1 MKKGQHFGLGVHRFD
16 MSWMLFVKSLKSY
29 VWSLLVLLLY
39 EYRHKHVGART
50 AVSSPPSP
58 GCVCLTPWWAL
69 ITVNSAVAGT
79 GTSPPAAQTNSRGW
93 WTTKCGVS
101 TLGFVQRQSGLS
113 FALKLHR
120 QLNYTFSFLSLHYLQ
135 VILISV
141 RVICHFS
148 FLSNPVKFFFFFY
161 CAVLYKLTTAQFP
174 TESLNLLSCHSPPDC
189 YHSSPLQMILTV
201 YLSDGEQAVTEVPI
215 TPETT
220 CRDVVE
226 FCKEPGESGCHLA
239 EVWRGNGKT
248 WLKLSYLL

>member
-148 FLSNPVKFFFFFY
+148 FLSNPVKFFFFLLCCFIQTNNSSISNRII
-161 CAVLYKLTTAQFP
+161 KST
-174 TESLNLLSCHSPPDC
+174 LLSLSSWLLFFFSSSDDTDGVPQRWGTGCDWGAHHSGDDVPRCRRVLQRARRERLPP
-189 YHSSPLQMILTV
+189 
-201 YLSDGEQAVTEVPI
+201 G
-215 TPETT
+215 
-220 CRDVVE
+220 
-226 FCKEPGESGCHLA
+226 
-239 EVWRGNGKT
+239 RG
-248 WLKLSYLL
+248 LERQR